1 LFLGLGVLGIP
12 LFRITVFLCLP
23 QIIIAIIVFQ
33 NSVRLF
39 STWSDKKRKM
49 HLLLQKN
56 SKAFSRETFKIF
68 MSAPCSRL
76 IVKSVLKDL
85 GKKQMYTELLVYKEP
100 LWVSIKNNFTPI
112 ETKIY
117 INEDFV

>member
-1 LFLGLGVLGIP
+1 
-12 LFRITVFLCLP
+12 
-23 QIIIAIIVFQ
+23 
-33 NSVRLF
+33 LF
-39 STWSDKKRKM
+39 STWDDKKRKIQI
-49 HLLLQKN
+49 LLKRN
-56 SKAFSRETFKIF
+56 SKAFLPETFKVF

-76 IVKSVLKDL
+76 IVKTVLKDL
-85 GKKQMYTELLVYKEP
+85 GKREMYKELLIYKEP

>member
-1 LFLGLGVLGIP
+1 
-12 LFRITVFLCLP
+12 
-23 QIIIAIIVFQ
+23 
-33 NSVRLF
+33 
-39 STWSDKKRKM
+39 
-49 HLLLQKN
+49 
-56 SKAFSRETFKIF
+56 

-85 GKKQMYTELLVYKEP
+85 GKKQMYKELLVYKEP

-117 INEDFV
+117 INEREI